1 MVVASSNNGA
11 VENISKDLPKIEEI
25 IRNPNDCAFPDY
37 ESDYATLVRELE
49 SFSSIAEDLI
59 GESAWGYFLVCL
71 VKVKI
76 LAKSWNIC

>member
-37 ESDYATLVRELE
+37 ESDYASLVRELE
-49 SFSSIAEDLI
+49 SFCKYS
-59 GESAWGYFLVCL
+59 
-71 VKVKI
+71 
-76 LAKSWNIC
+76 